1 VVGEAFMVVAV
12 EDPMVV
18 AEGSGDSIVSGLLET
33 SFHCPIVRLL
43 SPALRLSPRPQEF
56 VHRIDRSDDAN
67 AALVEVLAALKLS
80 SSCVT

>member
-1 VVGEAFMVVAV
+1 MNRHPRIPISEPAKQALADIAGEPLA
-12 EDPMVV
+12 
-18 AEGSGDSIVSGLLET
+18 GSPPQHTVT
-33 SFHCPIVRLL
+33 RAR
-43 SPALRLSPRPQEF
+43 PALRLSPRPQEF